1 MSDSAAS
8 TELLAAAKD
17 LAARNI
23 DCYALLGLPTPDAAG
38 DAAEA
43 PLPSLTR
50 DAVQRAWRKRAPMYH
65 PDQAGAAFDQAKWEE
80 FGLARDVLA
89 SEEARAAYDGARAAA
104 GRKRRE
110 RDLMSSRQRQFAEE
124 LERAESGGTAR
135 GRQQQQEEAA
145 ARAREED
152 EDRARQAARGR
163 AVVEE
168 RRRKVEEAEARE
180 RERERRED
188 EQRDDKI
195 RRLEEKIAEKARRRA
210 EKKAKREGRRGVA
223 ANADADEDVEMLSPH
238 PAVPAPAEPKPFA
251 QQPKT
256 TAPVPAA
263 VDVQMSDDP
272 VQFWETQWPKTKA
285 RLLAA
290 QATKE
295 RRVKEAQ
302 AAA

>member
-1 MSDSAAS
+1 MGDSAAS

-17 LAARNI
+17 LAARNV
-23 DCYALLGLPTPDAAG
+23 DCYALLGLPSPDDANANAAG
-38 DAAEA
+38 DA
-43 PLPSLTR
+43 PTSLTR

-65 PDQAGAAFDQAKWEE
+65 PDQAGAAFDQAKWEQ

-104 GRKRRE
+104 SRKRRE
-110 RDLMSSRQRQFAEE
+110 RDLMSSRQRRFAEE
-124 LERAESGGTAR
+124 LERAEGGAAAR
-135 GRQQQQEEAA
+135 GKQEEEEARA
-145 ARAREED
+145 RRAREE
-152 EDRARQAARGR
+152 EDKARQTARGR

-180 RERERRED
+180 RERERKED

-210 EKKAKREGRRGVA
+210 EKKAKREGRRGVVS
-223 ANADADEDVEMLSPH
+223 NADEDVDMLSPH
-238 PAVPAPAEPKPFA
+238 PAVPAPAESKPFA

-256 TAPVPAA
+256 TAPLPAA